1 MKTTEI
7 RTDLLKKIDELN
19 ASQLKDV
26 YGLVQNYFSSTVD
39 TEEWDLLSPV
49 QRAKI
54 NKGVAQANAN
64 LGSPLA
70 DVMLRIRS
78 KHGLNG

>member
-1 MKTTEI
+1 MKTAEI
-7 RTDLLKKIDELN
+7 RTDLLKKIDGLN
-19 ASQLKDV
+19 ASQLKEV
-26 YGLVQNYFSSTVD
+26 YGLVQNYFSRDVD
-39 TEEWDLLSPV
+39 VEEWDLLTPA
-49 QRAKI
+49 QKTKI
-54 NKGVAQANAN
+54 NKGIEQANAN